1 MRNPFRYFNS
11 SPEVIRLTVM
21 MYVRYPLSLRQVD
34 RSPGAFPGFSLF
46 TAFGRAAPLNLELQ
60 RDCRVLPFP
69 FHFLDNNQAMNV
81 CPRHYD
87 WPEFYDHLVDLTGY
101 AFSWPLIYRRLRSNR
116 TPIPKWLNVVRAISS
131 EKFGRLKYHSTIRRL
146 LDTDSAVRQFFDGE
160 TKVLPRF
167 YQERIRKDLG
177 ALWDM
182 LPSGALFHDHSAYLK
197 AHEAQTARVP
207 ARGVA

>member
-1 MRNPFRYFNS
+1 M
-11 SPEVIRLTVM
+11 
-21 MYVRYPLSLRQVD
+21 
-34 RSPGAFPGFSLF
+34 
-46 TAFGRAAPLNLELQ
+46 LQ
-60 RDCRVLPFP
+60 RDGRVLPFP

-101 AFSWPLIYRRLRSNR
+101 AFSWPMIYRRLRSNR

-131 EKFGRLKYHSTIRRL
+131 EGFGRLKYHSTIRRL

-167 YQERIRKDLG
+167 YQERIRQELG
-177 ALWDM
+177 PLWDM
-182 LPSGALFHDHSAYLK
+182 LPSGALIHDQSAYLK
-197 AHEAQTARVP
+197 AHQAQTARAP